1 MRRII
6 PLNSI
11 INLYLIISSVV
22 DLSDLHIPGNTNRS
36 DDGYKNYIE
45 ISLTSIVNFVDSKWV
60 KFDSE
65 HTIFRS
71 TNVTLGNLAIPSD
84 MSGDTED
91 SPCQCMH
98 LHHEEC
104 VIAGIYRDA
113 LLAGPWYYTAQHD
126 TSYCYVGLQVKRS
139 IVVVCTTVS
148 HKSRQHMRDQFI
160 FYNKTKQSTL
170 INQRWLT
177 AMLHCSTDIMF
188 RLFAVFHSAILYFRD
203 ICNESFSNISDT
215 FVTNRP
221 VHKRKR

>member
-71 TNVTLGNLAIPSD
+71 TNVTLGNVAISIRHVRGYRGFPLPVHASSSRG
-84 MSGDTED
+84 MCHCWNL
-91 SPCQCMH
+91 PR
-98 LHHEEC
+98 C
-104 VIAGIYRDA
+104 VTGRSVVLYSTARYIILLRR
-113 LLAGPWYYTAQHD
+113 LAGQTLD
-126 TSYCYVGLQVKRS
+126 SCGV
-139 IVVVCTTVS
+139 
-148 HKSRQHMRDQFI
+148 
-160 FYNKTKQSTL
+160 YNCK
-170 INQRWLT
+170 
-177 AMLHCSTDIMF
+177 
-188 RLFAVFHSAILYFRD
+188 
-203 ICNESFSNISDT
+203 
-215 FVTNRP
+215 P
-221 VHKRKR
+221 